1 MGRYLYIVMGLAVM
15 GCGIAGLQGSLSLQG
30 MGAALI
36 LSGLVLGGQGLT
48 RWKASSRPA
57 LDFRGEEE
65 LEEERAELLQESY
78 QKAVADCA
86 YIEEA
91 RRRIGD
97 VDLSRQLGKMQ
108 QVAGNMLRYL
118 EKNPKKIPQAQRF
131 IDYYQDRAVRL
142 VKEYQELEQ
151 TELRTGQVQA
161 MKARMKEALSGL
173 DEAYEEQF
181 ERLLR
186 DQFIDLDAEIKVMEQ
201 TMNSEGIQRSAEL
214 PEEKPP
220 GNAPGLEGMLNR
232 LQSSI
237 TVKRRGRHP
246 GGHGHCRR
254 MEKGMESFSII
265 PEERRGDV
273 LLTKVI
279 QSGLAIFLGSFGA
292 HKFYQGKTWQGVLY
306 CAFFWTMLPGLIGFF
321 EGLRYMCMK
330 MDDFYTE
337 YYMKRVN

>member
-15 GCGIAGLQGSLSLQG
+15 GSGIAGLQGSLSLQG
-30 MGAALI
+30 MGTALI

-151 TELRTGQVQA
+151 TELRTGQVQS

-237 TVKRRGRHP
+237 TGKHKGRRRPETAG
-246 GGHGHCRR
+246 
-254 MEKGMESFSII
+254 SFSII
-265 PEERRGDV
+265 PEERKGDV